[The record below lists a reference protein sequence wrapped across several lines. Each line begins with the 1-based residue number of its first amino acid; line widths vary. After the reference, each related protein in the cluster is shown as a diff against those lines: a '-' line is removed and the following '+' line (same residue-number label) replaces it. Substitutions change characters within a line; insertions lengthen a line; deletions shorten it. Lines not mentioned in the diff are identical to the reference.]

1 MDYRKV
7 ALIYDFDK
15 TLSPIDMQEFHY
27 IGKLG
32 YKETGSFWAESE
44 RDKYA
49 SNMDGILS
57 YMHLMVKKNPALTK
71 KELVDEG
78 AFIELYKGVDT
89 WFDRVNEYGRKQ
101 GIEVEHFIV
110 SSGIREMIMGTS
122 IADKFKRVYACS
134 YTYDENDKPV
144 WPSRVVNYTTKTQ
157 YLFRINKGVF
167 DETNDLDL
175 NTKTPE
181 EDKYVPFSN
190 MVYFGDGLTDVPSML
205 VMREEGG
212 SAVAVYGSKQAK
224 EKIAKELQDEKR
236 ADYMLPADYS
246 EGSAAEEL
254 VKAIIDSVAVNIR
267 LRELK
272 NNG

>member
-57 YMHLMVKKNPALTK
+57 YMQLMVKKNPGLTK

-212 SAVAVYGSKQAK
+212 TAVAVYGSKQAK
-224 EKIAKELQDEKR
+224 DKIAKELQDEKR
-236 ADYMLPADYS
+236 ADYMLAADYS

>member
-89 WFDRVNEYGRKQ
+89 WF
-101 GIEVEHFIV
+101 EVEHFIV

-122 IADKFKRVYACS
+122 IADKFKKVYACS

-144 WPSRVVNYTTKTQ
+144 WLLKLGIKLLVLY
-157 YLFRINKGVF
+157 G
-167 DETNDLDL
+167 
-175 NTKTPE
+175 
-181 EDKYVPFSN
+181 
-190 MVYFGDGLTDVPSML
+190 FGL
-205 VMREEGG
+205 
-212 SAVAVYGSKQAK
+212 
-224 EKIAKELQDEKR
+224 
-236 ADYMLPADYS
+236 
-246 EGSAAEEL
+246 
-254 VKAIIDSVAVNIR
+254 
-267 LRELK
+267 
-272 NNG
+272 

>member
-122 IADKFKRVYACS
+122 IADKFKKVYACS

-144 WPSRVVNYTTKTQ
+144 
-157 YLFRINKGVF
+157 
-167 DETNDLDL
+167 
-175 NTKTPE
+175 
-181 EDKYVPFSN
+181 
-190 MVYFGDGLTDVPSML
+190 
-205 VMREEGG
+205 
-212 SAVAVYGSKQAK
+212 
-224 EKIAKELQDEKR
+224 
-236 ADYMLPADYS
+236 
-246 EGSAAEEL
+246 
-254 VKAIIDSVAVNIR
+254 
-267 LRELK
+267 
-272 NNG
+272 